1 MKKLI
6 STLLTGVMCMSL
18 AATAFAA
25 DGSATVTTVPGA
37 PDGID
42 VYAQYDDSTSTPT
55 VYSVDITWDSM
66 TFVYEETGAKNW
78 DASDHSY
85 TEQTTSA
92 WTYSEAEITVTNHS
106 NAAVDVTLAYTADD
120 TVDSGVTGSLDV
132 TSGTLAAG
140 EVDGYATA
148 DTLTSIFTVSGTP
161 NSSVVTAEGVK
172 IGTIS
177 ITLE

>member
-6 STLLTGVMCMSL
+6 ATLLAGVMCLSL
-18 AATAFAA
+18 TVTAFAA
-25 DGSATVTTVPGA
+25 DGSATVTTVPGSS
-37 PDGID
+37 DDID
-42 VYAQYDDSTSTPT
+42 VYAVYDGSTSTPT

-66 TFVYEETGAKNW
+66 TFVYEESGAKNW
-78 DASDHSY
+78 NASDHTY
-85 TEQTTSA
+85 TEQTTSE

-132 TSGTLAAG
+132 TSGTLTAG
-140 EVDGYATA
+140 EVNAYDTA
-148 DTLTSIFTVSGTP
+148 DSLTSTFSVSGTP
-161 NSSVVTAEGVK
+161 NSSVVTEEGVK